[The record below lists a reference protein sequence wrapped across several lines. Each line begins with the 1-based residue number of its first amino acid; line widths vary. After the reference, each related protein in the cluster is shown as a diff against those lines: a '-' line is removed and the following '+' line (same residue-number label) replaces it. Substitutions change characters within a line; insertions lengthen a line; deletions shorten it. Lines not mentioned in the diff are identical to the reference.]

1 MHRKAWKGLQKKP
14 KAHENKSLETIKYS
28 FSGRDESAK
37 EVFIDLGKKGDTT
50 SERHI
55 VTLRLTLKI
64 RSMEKSKIPT
74 QKAGG
79 IFLYPTTQLWLF
91 KKEKQFLKTFELNHE
106 IKKKSFRP

>member
-1 MHRKAWKGLQKKP
+1 MERPPKKP

-64 RSMEKSKIPT
+64 HSIEKSKIPPSE
-74 QKAGG
+74 GRRD
-79 IFLYPTTQLWLF
+79 ISLS
-91 KKEKQFLKTFELNHE
+91 NHTVMAL
-106 IKKKSFRP
+106 